1 MALGR
6 PGLGELAAVEVLMG
20 ESVLFLTFLASE
32 IGVPLL
38 VLLADYGVMLQLA
51 VYVDLMSKCK
61 NFKLYDPFMIP
72 FIWKLTLN
80 FSGFKLAVCDSQF
93 VAHFGD

>member
-20 ESVLFLTFLASE
+20 ESVLFPTFLASE

-61 NFKLYDPFMIP
+61 NFKLYDPFYMEINP
-72 FIWKLTLN
+72 ELFRFQI
-80 FSGFKLAVCDSQF
+80 SSV
-93 VAHFGD
+93 

>member
-1 MALGR
+1 MR

-20 ESVLFLTFLASE
+20 ESVLFPTFLASE

-51 VYVDLMSKCK
+51 VYVDLMSKCR
-61 NFKLYDPFMIP
+61 NFKLYDPFM
-72 FIWKLTLN
+72 TLLYGN
-80 FSGFKLAVCDSQF
+80 
-93 VAHFGD
+93 